1 MEGGFRKFFNFPP
14 CKKNPSC
21 LSDRCAESKEACSG
35 WLETKI
41 AINQDSAP
49 RLTITDR
56 EEQACVVLRPKRS
69 LPHVVTL
76 FLPTNTFAYTTAT
89 FL

>member
-21 LSDRCAESKEACSG
+21 LGKRCAESKEACLG

-41 AINQDSAP
+41 AMNQDSVP
-49 RLTITDR
+49 RFTITDR
-56 EEQACVVLRPKRS
+56 EELASGILRTKKE
-69 LPHVVTL
+69 
-76 FLPTNTFAYTTAT
+76 A
-89 FL
+89 